1 MHTVLVVLFKWG
13 NYSVSSRLVSNLF
26 DSFT

>member
-1 MHTVLVVLFKWG
+1 MHTALAVLFKLG
-13 NYSVSSRLVSNLF
+13 NSLVSSRLVSNLF

>member
-13 NYSVSSRLVSNLF
+13 NSLVSSRLVSNLF
-26 DSFT
+26 EGFT